1 MRQRYNSFG
10 SWAKRTFGAMVQ
22 KVNVDAGFTCPNRDG
37 TLNVTGC
44 TYCNNESFKPGAC
57 RPTLPV
63 GEQVRGGIA
72 YLGRRYGARKFL
84 AYFQAYTNT
93 YAPVETLESLY
104 REALAQPS
112 VVGLAVGTRP
122 DCVDEEKLALLED
135 IARESF
141 VLLEY
146 GLQSIHDKSLR
157 YVNRGHDYACFLR
170 ALDMTRGRGIHVGAH
185 TIVGFPTE
193 SREETLQI
201 ADEVSHLGL
210 GFLKIHQLQVI
221 EGTPLAENYRRE
233 PFPVLGYEEF
243 LDFLAEFIE
252 RLSPG
257 IVLQRLFATAPDDI
271 LIAPR
276 WGRSRHRILRDV
288 ERRLRER
295 DTWQGKRL
303 KSPTR
308 IG

>member
-1 MRQRYNSFG
+1 
-10 SWAKRTFGAMVQ
+10 
-22 KVNVDAGFTCPNRDG
+22 
-37 TLNVTGC
+37 
-44 TYCNNESFKPGAC
+44 
-57 RPTLPV
+57 
-63 GEQVRGGIA
+63 
-72 YLGRRYGARKFL
+72 
-84 AYFQAYTNT
+84 
-93 YAPVETLESLY
+93 
-104 REALAQPS
+104 